1 MQSLRASA
9 GLARAAFGRS
19 AAHRPIFEELKGI
32 FAEETSKTMAE
43 MKDLKAK
50 YGDQVLSGATVGAAY
65 EGMRGV
71 TAMTYEPSLLDPQ
84 EGIRFRGLSIP
95 ECQEQLPKRGTQ
107 MTPEA
112 MTWLLMTGR
121 VPTQA
126 QADAMSEEF
135 YLRLTENSAIMKECE
150 AAVDALPKDLHPMS
164 QFAAALLVLQK
175 DSKMA
180 EAYNKGVH
188 KKTLWEYS
196 LDDALNAI
204 ARCIAPAAQIYRRT
218 FHDGVVP
225 APVAGND
232 WSANFGHMMGFSNQE
247 FHDCLRMY
255 LCIHTD
261 HEGGN
266 VSAHT
271 AVLVSSA
278 LSDPYRAFSAAM
290 CGLAGPLHGLANQE
304 VLNFLLEF
312 KAQYDAADPQPKNEQ
327 EKRDLFAKLVKD
339 TLKAGRVVPGYG
351 HAVLRKTDPRYEAQR
366 QFALQHMP
374 NDALFHQVSM
384 GYDIIPPILEA
395 TGKVKNPWP
404 NVDAHSGVLLQHYGL
419 TEQDFYTVLFGVARG
434 IGVLSAAAWDRA
446 MLKPLERPKSITTE
460 ALIKQAKA
468 QNWQPKA

>member
-9 GLARAAFGRS
+9 GLCRTALGRS
-19 AAHRPIFEELKGI
+19 ASHRPIFEELKQV
-32 FAEETSKTMAE
+32 FQEETTKTMAD

-50 YGDQVLSGATVGAAY
+50 YGDEVLSKSTLGASY
-65 EGMRGV
+65 EGMRGI
-71 TAMTYEPSLLDPQ
+71 TCMTYEPSLLDPQ

-126 QADAMSEEF
+126 QADALSEEF
-135 YLRLTENSAIMKECE
+135 YIRLTENQAIMKEVE
-150 AAVDALPKDLHPMS
+150 TAIDAMPKDLHPMS
-164 QFAAALLVLQK
+164 QFAAALLVMQK

-196 LDDALNAI
+196 LDDALNAV
-204 ARCIAPAAQIYRRT
+204 ARSIAPAAQIYRRT
-218 FHDGVVP
+218 FHDGKV
-225 APVAGND
+225 APPVKSND
-232 WSANFGHMMGFSNQE
+232 WSANFGHMMGFSDAE
-247 FHDCLRMY
+247 FFDCLRMY
-255 LCIHTD
+255 MCIHTD

-278 LSDPYRAFSAAM
+278 LSDPYRAFSASM

-304 VLNFLLEF
+304 VLNFLLAF
-312 KAQYDAADPQPKNEQ
+312 KAEYDKAEPKPANEAE
-327 EKRDLFAKLVKD
+327 EKELFAKLVKD
-339 TLKAGRVVPGYG
+339 TLKAGRVIPGYG

-366 QFALQHMP
+366 LFALQHMP
-374 NDALFHQVSM
+374 NDPLFKQVAM

-419 TEQDFYTVLFGVARG
+419 TEQDFYTVLFGVSRG

-460 ALIKQAKA
+460 ALIKQAAKEG
-468 QNWQPKA
+468 WTPKA